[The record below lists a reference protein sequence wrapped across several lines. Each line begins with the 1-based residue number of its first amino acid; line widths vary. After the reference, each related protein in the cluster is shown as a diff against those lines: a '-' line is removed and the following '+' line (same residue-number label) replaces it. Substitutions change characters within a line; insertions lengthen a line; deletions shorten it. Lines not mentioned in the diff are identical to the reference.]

1 MEDLKNYEMASRRVD
16 LRDDLASLQAE
27 LEGVQARIAAA
38 EDPREDILGK
48 PKKVEEADRTREN

>member
-27 LEGVQARIAAA
+27 LRGA
-38 EDPREDILGK
+38 G
-48 PKKVEEADRTREN
+48 ADRSGRRSARGHFGEAKEGGGGG